1 MTVATHPIRFGIQ
14 IPQQHGSWPEILSL
28 WQEVDA
34 LGFDSAWV
42 FDHFLP
48 IFSDPTG
55 PCLEGW
61 TALAALAMASTHV
74 RIGVMVTGNTYRPPA
89 VLAKMA
95 TTVDIISGGRLILG
109 MGAGWFELEHRT
121 YGMPFPSVAE
131 RLTRLEES
139 LQIIKRLWT
148 EERVTF
154 SGRYYQLQDA
164 VFNPKPLQQPH
175 PVILVGAGGERVALG
190 IVARHANI
198 WNGFGTPDVF
208 RHKIARLTEHCQRIG
223 RDPDTI
229 EKSVLLTGLFPLTE
243 ARQRIEE
250 YFAVGVTHLIF
261 SVSSSADRQ
270 SLRRFAR
277 EIMPALRESGAAAP
291 GRR

>member
-1 MTVATHPIRFGIQ
+1 MAEATHPIRFGIQ
-14 IPQQHGSWPEILSL
+14 TPQQHGSWRDMLSL

-34 LGFDSAWV
+34 LGFDTAWV

-61 TALAALAMASTHV
+61 TALAALAMATKKV
-74 RIGVMVTGNTYRPPA
+74 RMGVMVTGNTYRHPA

-109 MGAGWFELEHRT
+109 IGAGWFELEHRA
-121 YGMPFPSVAE
+121 YGMPFPRVGE
-131 RLTRLEES
+131 RLTRLDES
-139 LQIIKRLWT
+139 LQVIKRLWT

-154 SGRYYQLQDA
+154 TGRYYQLDEA

-175 PVILVGAGGERVALG
+175 PPILIGAGGERVALG

-198 WNGFGTPDVF
+198 WNGFGSPDEF
-208 RHKIARLTEHCQRIG
+208 RHKVARLTEHCQQVG
-223 RDPDTI
+223 RDPASI
-229 EKSVLLTGLFPLTE
+229 EKSVLLTGLFPLSE

-250 YFAVGVTHLIF
+250 YIAVGVTHLIF
-261 SVSSSADRQ
+261 SVSLSLDHQ

-277 EIMPALRESGAAAP
+277 EVMPVFR
-291 GRR
+291 